1 MRVGSLCL
9 ENMKKVVEQYGIRP
23 NKKLGQSFLV
33 DSGVLRREV
42 AYANVGREDTVL
54 EIGAGIGNL
63 TESLLR
69 QAGQVVAVER
79 DRQFA
84 RGLGDLQKRHGHL
97 EVMWGDALE
106 VGWPRF
112 DKVVANLPYQ
122 VALPLIFKMLE
133 QRFDRAVLVF
143 QKRLAERICAGVGE
157 KGYCRIGVAIGR
169 VAQVEIVERIKADA
183 FWPRPEVESAV
194 VRIERVKPRFQVPS
208 DAFFKHILKA
218 LFARRGEQVRRVL
231 EDSRDR
237 YLPVAISGKVGKK
250 VRNKPV
256 YMLTPREFGEIAQ
269 IAWEVVGDSGRRGG
283 AATAFGRPDQKSNK
297 RSVN

>member
-9 ENMKKVVEQYGIRP
+9 ENMKKAVEQYGIRP

-42 AYANVGREDTVL
+42 AYANVCREDTVL

-84 RGLGDLQKRHGHL
+84 RCLEDLQKQHGHL

-208 DAFFKHILKA
+208 DVFFKHILEA

-231 EDSRDR
+231 EESRDR
-237 YLPVAISGKVGKK
+237 HLPVAISGKVGKK
-250 VRNKPV
+250 VSNKPV
-256 YMLTPREFGEIAQ
+256 YMLTPREFGEIAR
-269 IAWEVVGDSGRRGG
+269 IAWEVVGD
-283 AATAFGRPDQKSNK
+283 
-297 RSVN
+297 

>member
-1 MRVGSLCL
+1 MRAGSLYL
-9 ENMKKVVEQYGIRP
+9 RNMKKAVEKYGIRP
-23 NKKLGQSFLV
+23 KKKLGQSFLV

-42 AYANVGREDTVL
+42 AYADIGRDDIVL

-63 TESLLR
+63 TEALLG

-84 RGLGDLQKRHGHL
+84 RCLGDLQKRHGHL
-97 EVMWGDALE
+97 EVVWGDALE

-143 QKRLAERICAGVGE
+143 QQRLAERICAGVGE
-157 KGYCRIGVAIGR
+157 QGYCRIGVAIGR
-169 VAQVEIVERIKADA
+169 VAKVEIVERIEADA

-194 VRIERVKPRFQVPS
+194 VRIERVKPRFGVPS
-208 DAFFKHILKA
+208 DAFFKQILEA
-218 LFARRGEQVRRVL
+218 LFARRGEPVQRVV
-231 EDSRDR
+231 EGSRDR
-237 YLPVAISGKVGKK
+237 HLPAAILGKVGKK

-256 YMLTPREFGEIAQ
+256 YLLTPREFGQITR
-269 IAWEVVGDSGRRGG
+269 IAWEVVGG
-283 AATAFGRPDQKSNK
+283 
-297 RSVN
+297 

>member
-9 ENMKKVVEQYGIRP
+9 ENMKKAVEKYGIRP

-42 AYANVGREDTVL
+42 AYANVCREDTVL

-84 RGLGDLQKRHGHL
+84 RCLEDLQKQHGHL

-194 VRIERVKPRFQVPS
+194 VRIKRVKPRFQVPS
-208 DAFFKHILKA
+208 DAFFKHILEA
-218 LFARRGEQVRRVL
+218 LFVRRGEQVWRVL
-231 EDSRDR
+231 EESRDR
-237 YLPVAISGKVGKK
+237 HLPVAISGKVGKK
-250 VRNKPV
+250 MSNKPV
-256 YMLTPREFGEIAQ
+256 YMLTPREFGEIAR
-269 IAWEVVGDSGRRGG
+269 IAWEVVGD
-283 AATAFGRPDQKSNK
+283 
-297 RSVN
+297 

>member
-9 ENMKKVVEQYGIRP
+9 ENMKKAVEKYGIRP

-42 AYANVGREDTVL
+42 AYANVCREDTVL

-84 RGLGDLQKRHGHL
+84 RCLEDLQKQHGHL

-194 VRIERVKPRFQVPS
+194 VRIKRVKPRFQVLS
-208 DAFFKHILKA
+208 DAFFKHILEA
-218 LFARRGEQVRRVL
+218 LFVRRGEQVWRVL
-231 EDSRDR
+231 EESRDR
-237 YLPVAISGKVGKK
+237 HLPVAISGKVGKK
-250 VRNKPV
+250 MSNKPV
-256 YMLTPREFGEIAQ
+256 YMLTPREFGEIAR
-269 IAWEVVGDSGRRGG
+269 IAWEVVGD
-283 AATAFGRPDQKSNK
+283 
-297 RSVN
+297 